1 MFFNQR
7 PAAVLDAR
15 VLIEMTINPESLLRV
30 PRGPAVLVQG
40 GWRTF
45 LVEVRNEAHTTA
57 PLAFRS
63 PQGGSMGRKSSLAI
77 TGVHDFT
84 NGVVDEM
91 EARSRWIGLAGYD
104 A

>member
-1 MFFNQR
+1 MWRCAMKLIRLRRWHF
-7 PAAVLDAR
+7 AR
-15 VLIEMTINPESLLRV
+15 RKV
-30 PRGPAVLVQG
+30 
-40 GWRTF
+40 
-45 LVEVRNEAHTTA
+45 A
-57 PLAFRS
+57 P
-63 PQGGSMGRKSSLAI
+63 MGRKSSLAI

>member
-63 PQGGSMGRKSSLAI
+63 PQGGSHGPQIFACDY
-77 TGVHDFT
+77 G
-84 NGVVDEM
+84 
-91 EARSRWIGLAGYD
+91 RSRLYKRRGG
-104 A
+104 

>member
-1 MFFNQR
+1 M
-7 PAAVLDAR
+7 AAVLDAR
-15 VLIEMTINPESLLRV
+15 VLIEMTINPESLLSV
-30 PRGPAVLVQG
+30 PRGAVPAVLVQG

-91 EARSRWIGLAGYD
+91 EARTR
-104 A
+104 